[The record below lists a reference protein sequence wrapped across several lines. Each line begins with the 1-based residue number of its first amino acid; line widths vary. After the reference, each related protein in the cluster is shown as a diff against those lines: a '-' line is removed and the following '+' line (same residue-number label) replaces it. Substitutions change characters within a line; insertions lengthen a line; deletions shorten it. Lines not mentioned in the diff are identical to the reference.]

1 MLNALQKLNI
11 YVDDEE
17 VQEVKVGR
25 MKRKVILMDT
35 LEARQEI
42 MQLFAQRSKDFI
54 KTSVEWAPNTVQSH
68 LQEYINAGK
77 YLLSYFTEYFFVCNG
92 FAIFYY
98 FILHSEIRGNENAC
112 WSHVG
117 HRMYSKLFKWIVK
130 GRFCKFVFS
139 AKHKTYWS
147 GNGQ

>member
-1 MLNALQKLNI
+1 MNN
-11 YVDDEE
+11 EE

-35 LEARQEI
+35 LEARREI

-77 YLLSYFTEYFFVCNG
+77 CILHIIFVALCLLFLSAVCLLSSLKPWPKVLNPHLLT
-92 FAIFYY
+92 
-98 FILHSEIRGNENAC
+98 HP
-112 WSHVG
+112 
-117 HRMYSKLFKWIVK
+117 
-130 GRFCKFVFS
+130 
-139 AKHKTYWS
+139 
-147 GNGQ
+147 

>member
-1 MLNALQKLNI
+1 MDRFPHLLWSKAVLFGMLNALQKLNI

-77 YLLSYFTEYFFVCNG
+77 YLLSYFTLYFFCLLWVCY
-92 FAIFYY
+92 ILLFY
-98 FILHSEIRGNENAC
+98 I
-112 WSHVG
+112 
-117 HRMYSKLFKWIVK
+117 
-130 GRFCKFVFS
+130 
-139 AKHKTYWS
+139 T
-147 GNGQ
+147 